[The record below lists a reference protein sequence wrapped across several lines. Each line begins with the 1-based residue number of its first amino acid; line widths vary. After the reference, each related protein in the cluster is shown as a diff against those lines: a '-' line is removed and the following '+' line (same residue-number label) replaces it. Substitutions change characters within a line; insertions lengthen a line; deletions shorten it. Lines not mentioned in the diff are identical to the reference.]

1 MSTLLSALISRFGE
15 SAITEIQGKEGELPL
30 IHLKLDLKSPVTI
43 LMTNGLSSYEMP
55 VPEKVKG
62 REFIEL
68 YFCLPSYWDLADT
81 DNPNTNWVFPWIQ
94 RLAKH
99 VFDKQT
105 WYGHGHSMPCGAD
118 KKPLSGLMKQN
129 HFFLVDP
136 ILLEEEL
143 SPLELG
149 DKTIYFLAII
159 PIFKDE
165 LDFKVARGTFKLL
178 EIFNLKGV
186 NEKLDDFRLTS
197 LRGKWKLF
205 RFLKK
210 S

>member
-1 MSTLLSALISRFGE
+1 MSTLLSVLISRFGE

-30 IHLKLDLKSPVTI
+30 IQLKLDLKSPVTI

-62 REFIEL
+62 LEFIEL
-68 YFCLPSYWDLADT
+68 YFCLPSYLDLADT
-81 DNPNTNWVFPWIQ
+81 ENSNTNWVFPWIQ

-99 VFDKQT
+99 AVDKQT

-143 SPLELG
+143 
-149 DKTIYFLAII
+149 
-159 PIFKDE
+159 
-165 LDFKVARGTFKLL
+165 
-178 EIFNLKGV
+178 
-186 NEKLDDFRLTS
+186 
-197 LRGKWKLF
+197 
-205 RFLKK
+205 
-210 S
+210 

>member
-1 MSTLLSALISRFGE
+1 MSNLLSVLTNRFG
-15 SAITEIQGKEGELPL
+15 STNIKELPGNDGELPL
-30 IHLKLDLKSPVTI
+30 IQINLDLKSPVTV
-43 LMTNGLSSYEMP
+43 LMTNGLSAYEMP

-68 YFCLPSYWDLADT
+68 YFCLPSYWDLEDQT
-81 DNPNTNWVFPWIQ
+81 NSNTNWVFPWIQ

-99 VFDKQT
+99 VIEKKT
-105 WYGHGHSMPCGAD
+105 WYGHGHSMPCGAE
-118 KKPLSGLMKQN
+118 KKPLSDLMKQN

-143 SPLELG
+143 APLDLG
-149 DKTIYFLAII
+149 DKTVFFLSII
-159 PIFKDE
+159 PIYKDE

-178 EIFNLKGV
+178 EVFNLKGV
-186 NEKLDDFRLTS
+186 NEKLDDFRFTT

-205 RFLKK
+205 QFLKK

>member
-1 MSTLLSALISRFGE
+1 MSDLLSVLTNRFGA
-15 SAITEIQGKEGELPL
+15 SAIKEIEGKANDLPL
-30 IHLKLDLKSPVTI
+30 IQIKLDLKSPVTI
-43 LMTNGLSSYEMP
+43 LMTNGLSSYKMP

-68 YFCLPSYWDLADT
+68 YFCLPSYWDLDDRTNA
-81 DNPNTNWVFPWIQ
+81 NTNWVFPWIE

-99 VFDKQT
+99 VIEKKT
-105 WYGHGHSMPCGAD
+105 WYGHGHSMPCGAE
-118 KKPLSGLMKQN
+118 KKPLSDLMKQD

-143 SPLELG
+143 APINFG
-149 DKTIYFLAII
+149 DKSIHFLSII
-159 PIFKDE
+159 PIYKDE

-178 EIFNLKGV
+178 EVFNLKGV
-186 NEKLDDFRLTS
+186 NEKLDDFRLTT

-205 RFLKK
+205 RFLKRN
-210 S
+210 